1 MSRRFPNH
9 FECIN
14 KSEYIKSVK
23 IHVDTVIEQI
33 RQISR
38 NQVDYATKEL
48 DSMMSNL
55 YDIMNTQ
62 STIASEDLERYILKL
77 ANVLYFTVAQQEQL
91 GIKEDVSKLIRQ
103 ELYSEVKRSTVGT
116 VADKE
121 ATAVI
126 ESQYE
131 EMVQI
136 IYSRAY
142 KDVKCK
148 VDAGYEMLNALKK
161 IMNARLSEM
170 ELSKSRYIGG
180 TENEPRERY

>member
-1 MSRRFPNH
+1 MSRRFPNPNGV
-9 FECIN
+9 IN
-14 KSEYIKSVK
+14 KSNYLKSVK
-23 IHVDTVIEQI
+23 VHVDTVIEQI
-33 RQISR
+33 RQISHS
-38 NQVDYATKEL
+38 QVHYATKEL
-48 DSMMSNL
+48 DSIMDNL
-55 YDIMNTQ
+55 YEIMNQQT
-62 STIASEDLERYILKL
+62 TIASEDLERYILKL
-77 ANVLYFTVAQQEQL
+77 ANVLYFTVSQQEQL

-116 VADKE
+116 VAEKE

-161 IMNARLSEM
+161 IMNARLAEL

-180 TENEPRERY
+180 TENESRERY

>member
-1 MSRRFPNH
+1 MSRRFPTPKGVISKSNH
-9 FECIN
+9 LT
-14 KSEYIKSVK
+14 SVK
-23 IHVDTVIEQI
+23 IKVDTVIEQI
-33 RQISR
+33 RQIS
-38 NQVDYATKEL
+38 NSQVGYATKEL

-55 YDIMNTQ
+55 YEIMNTQ
-62 STIASEDLERYILKL
+62 SAISNEELERYILKL
-77 ANVLYFTVAQQEQL
+77 ANILYFTVAQQEQL

-103 ELYSEVKRSTVGT
+103 ELYSGVKRSTVGT
-116 VADKE
+116 AAEKE